1 MEDENK
7 EKNASE
13 DSTIIGSDAKKIIS
27 KAKQTSENT
36 QIINIDTH
44 STDNDADISQAPPFE
59 QLFQFSKEDV
69 LGENWDSAD
78 KFDPY
83 SNTHLDLPNK
93 KKSSVFEKKKK
104 DYIMRKKKN
113 NAKKTVKS
121 KSGERK
127 RTILKKHTA
136 NNKKN
141 RRNWNSF
148 KKAVFPVSLVILI
161 FAVIFVI
168 LYVLCSSSLPADTI
182 AKNIYIESLNVSGMT
197 YDEALNSVKATYLF
211 ENQTVTLRCGGHSFE
226 FDGVDIGLSASPE
239 ETTKKAFNY
248 TKSDNEF
255 LNGLRAVTLLFHKHT
270 IVPVANIDE
279 EKLNEKLIQFGTE
292 IYGEL
297 VGHYVEVRDNN
308 ESTVWP
314 GHSGFDGDTEK
325 AKKEIL
331 NAFSQERFK
340 SISVSLSSTP
350 PPDITIEQYDTA
362 VYKDPENAHYDV
374 KDNNVTVVPEVNG
387 RYIDKDKVAPLLSEV
402 KEGREPVIVPWE
414 TAYADVTAETLQSKL
429 FSSTLASYSTYYGSS
444 TANRSANVAR
454 ASNLL
459 NGAVVASGNI
469 FSFNT
474 QVGERTKYNGFYT
487 APEYSDGQTVE
498 GIGGGTCQVSTT
510 LYSAVL
516 YAGLDIISRTNHMF
530 SVSYAP
536 LGQDATVSD
545 TGIDFQFRNNT
556 DYPVKIKSYTDGTNI
571 YVDIIGTAWEPAREF
586 KIDNTVS
593 YSSGGTSVYSKRY
606 VYENG
611 ECVSTEKLP
620 SSYYKVH

>member
-7 EKNASE
+7 KNIAE
-13 DSTIIGSDAKKIIS
+13 PTIIGFDAKEIIS
-27 KAKQTSENT
+27 KTKQMTDNT
-36 QIINIDTH
+36 QVVNINTARQSSDT
-44 STDNDADISQAPPFE
+44 DISSEVPFE
-59 QLFQFSKEDV
+59 PVFQFSKEDV
-69 LGENWDSAD
+69 LGESWDSTD
-78 KFDPY
+78 KFNPY
-83 SNTHLDLPNK
+83 SNTHLDSPNRK
-93 KKSSVFEKKKK
+93 KTFDFEKKKR
-104 DYIMRKKKN
+104 DFIMKKKKGRS
-113 NAKKTVKS
+113 KKTAAS
-121 KSGERK
+121 KTTDSTKK
-127 RTILKKHTA
+127 RRNPSDILGFLKKA
-136 NNKKN
+136 G
-141 RRNWNSF
+141 
-148 KKAVFPVSLVILI
+148 FPILLTLLI
-161 FAVIFVI
+161 FTVIFTI
-168 LYVLCSSSLPADTI
+168 LYVLCNSSLPADTI
-182 AKNIYIESLNVSGMT
+182 AKNVYIESLDVSGMT
-197 YDEALNSVKATYLF
+197 YDEALNAVKATYLF
-211 ENQTVTLRCGGHSFE
+211 EDQAVTLRCNGHSFE

-248 TKSDNEF
+248 TKSDTKF
-255 LNGLRAVTLLFHKHT
+255 SNGVRAVMLLFHKHT
-270 IVPVANIDE
+270 VVPVANIDE
-279 EKLNEKLIQFGTE
+279 EKLNEKLVQFGIE
-292 IYGEL
+292 VYGEL

-308 ESTVWP
+308 EATVWP
-314 GHSGFDGDTEK
+314 GHTGFDGDIEK

-340 SISVSLSSTP
+340 NIPVSLSSAP
-350 PPDITIEQYDTA
+350 PPDITVEQYDIA
-362 VYKDPENAHYDV
+362 VYKDPENAYYSV
-374 KDNNVTVVPEVNG
+374 ENNNVTVVPEVNG
-387 RYIDKDKVAPLLSEV
+387 RYIDKNKVAPLLAEV
-402 KEGREPVIVPWE
+402 KEGRDPIIVPWE
-414 TAYADVTAETLQSKL
+414 TAYADVTAEALQSKL
-429 FSSTLASYSTYYGSS
+429 FSSTLSSYSTYYGSS

-454 ASNLL
+454 AANLL

-556 DYPVKIKSYTDGTNI
+556 DYPVKISSYTDGSNI

-611 ECVSTEKLP
+611 ECISTEKLP

>member
-7 EKNASE
+7 KNIAE
-13 DSTIIGSDAKKIIS
+13 PTIVGSDAKKIIS
-27 KAKQTSENT
+27 KTKQVSDNT
-36 QIINIDTH
+36 QVVNINVIQKP
-44 STDNDADISQAPPFE
+44 SDADIPPEKPFE
-59 QLFQFSKEDV
+59 PVFQFSKEDV
-69 LGENWDSAD
+69 LGESWDSTD
-78 KFDPY
+78 KFNPY
-83 SNTHLDLPNK
+83 SNTHLDSAYK
-93 KKSSVFEKKKK
+93 KKSSGSEKKKK
-104 DYIMRKKKN
+104 DFIMKKKKN
-113 NAKKTVKS
+113 SS
-121 KSGERK
+121 K
-127 RTILKKHTA
+127 
-136 NNKKN
+136 
-141 RRNWNSF
+141 
-148 KKAVFPVSLVILI
+148 KKAVSKTIGSPKKRRKSNDKKNNLIFGFLKKTGFPILLTLLI
-161 FAVIFVI
+161 FAVIFTI

-182 AKNIYIESLNVSGMT
+182 AKNVYIESLDVSGMT
-197 YDEALNSVKATYLF
+197 YDEALNAVKATYLF
-211 ENQTVTLRCGGHSFE
+211 EDQTVTLRCNGHSFE

-248 TKSDNEF
+248 TKSENKF
-255 LNGLRAVTLLFHKHT
+255 SNGVRAVMLLFHKHT
-270 IVPVANIDE
+270 VVPVANIDE
-279 EKLNEKLIQFGTE
+279 EKLNEKLVQFGTE
-292 IYGEL
+292 VYGEL

-308 ESTVWP
+308 EATVWP
-314 GHSGFDGDTEK
+314 GHTGFDGDTEK

-340 SISVSLSSTP
+340 NIPVSLNSAQPS
-350 PPDITIEQYDTA
+350 DITTEQYDSA
-362 VYKDPENAHYDV
+362 VYKDPENAYYNIEN
-374 KDNNVTVVPEVNG
+374 NNVTIVPEVNG
-387 RYIDKDKVAPLLSEV
+387 RYIDKNNVAPLLAEV
-402 KEGREPVIVPWE
+402 KEGRDPVIVPWE
-414 TAYADVTAETLQSKL
+414 TAYADVTAEVLQSKL
-429 FSSTLASYSTYYGSS
+429 FSSTLSSYSTYYGSS

-454 ASNLL
+454 AANLL

-556 DYPVKIKSYTDGTNI
+556 DYPVKISSYTDGSNI

-611 ECVSTEKLP
+611 ECISTEKLP
-620 SSYYKVH
+620 SSYYKAH

>member
-7 EKNASE
+7 KNIAE
-13 DSTIIGSDAKKIIS
+13 PTIIGSGAKEIIS
-27 KAKQTSENT
+27 KTKQMTDKT
-36 QIINIDTH
+36 QVVNINVIQQSSGT
-44 STDNDADISQAPPFE
+44 DISSEAPFE
-59 QLFQFSKEDV
+59 PVFQFSKEDV
-69 LGENWDSAD
+69 LGESWDSTD
-78 KFDPY
+78 KFNPY
-83 SNTHLDLPNK
+83 SNTHLDSPHRK
-93 KKSSVFEKKKK
+93 KTFDFEKKKR
-104 DYIMRKKKN
+104 DFIMKKQKGRSN
-113 NAKKTVKS
+113 RAAASKTTGGVKKRRGVSDKKS
-121 KSGERK
+121 NLFLGF
-127 RTILKKHTA
+127 LKKA
-136 NNKKN
+136 G
-141 RRNWNSF
+141 
-148 KKAVFPVSLVILI
+148 FPILLTLLI
-161 FAVIFVI
+161 FMVIFTI

-182 AKNIYIESLNVSGMT
+182 AKNVYIESLDVSGMT
-197 YDEALNSVKATYLF
+197 YDEALNAVRATYLF
-211 ENQTVTLRCGGHSFE
+211 EDQTVTLRCEGRSFE
-226 FDGVDIGLSASPE
+226 FDGLDIGLSASPE

-248 TKSDNEF
+248 TKSENKF
-255 LNGLRAVTLLFHKHT
+255 SNGVRAVRLLFHKHT
-270 IVPVANIDE
+270 VVPVANIDE

-292 IYGEL
+292 VYGEL

-308 ESTVWP
+308 EATIWP
-314 GHSGFDGDTEK
+314 GHTGFDGDTEK

-340 SISVSLSSTP
+340 NIPVSLKSTP
-350 PPDITIEQYDTA
+350 PPDITIEQYDSA
-362 VYKDPENAHYDV
+362 VYKDPENAYYSIEN
-374 KDNNVTVVPEVNG
+374 NNVTVVPEVNG
-387 RYIDKDKVAPLLSEV
+387 RYIDKNKVASLLAGV

-414 TAYADVTAETLQSKL
+414 TAYADVTAEELQSKL
-429 FSSTLASYSTYYGSS
+429 FSSTLSSYSTYYGSS

-454 ASNLL
+454 AANLL

-487 APEYSDGQTVE
+487 APEYADGQTVE

-556 DYPVKIKSYTDGTNI
+556 DYPVKISSYTDGSNI

-611 ECVSTEKLP
+611 ECISTEKLP
-620 SSYYKVH
+620 SSYYKAH

>member
-7 EKNASE
+7 KNIAE
-13 DSTIIGSDAKKIIS
+13 PTIVGSDAKKIIS
-27 KAKQTSENT
+27 KTKQVSDNT
-36 QIINIDTH
+36 QVVNINVIQK
-44 STDNDADISQAPPFE
+44 SSDADIPPEKPFE
-59 QLFQFSKEDV
+59 PVFQFSKEDV
-69 LGENWDSAD
+69 LGESWDSTD
-78 KFDPY
+78 KFNPY
-83 SNTHLDLPNK
+83 SNTHLDSAYK
-93 KKSSVFEKKKK
+93 KKSSGFEKKKK
-104 DYIMRKKKN
+104 DFIMKKKKN
-113 NAKKTVKS
+113 SS
-121 KSGERK
+121 K
-127 RTILKKHTA
+127 
-136 NNKKN
+136 
-141 RRNWNSF
+141 
-148 KKAVFPVSLVILI
+148 KKAVSKTIGSPKKRRKSNDKKNNLIFGFLKKTGFPILLTLLI
-161 FAVIFVI
+161 FAVIFTI

-182 AKNIYIESLNVSGMT
+182 AKNVYIESLDVSGMT
-197 YDEALNSVKATYLF
+197 YDEALNAVKATYLF
-211 ENQTVTLRCGGHSFE
+211 EDQTVTLRCNGHSFE

-248 TKSDNEF
+248 TKSENKF
-255 LNGLRAVTLLFHKHT
+255 SNGVRAVMLLFHKHT
-270 IVPVANIDE
+270 VVPVANIDE
-279 EKLNEKLIQFGTE
+279 EKLNEKLVQFGTE
-292 IYGEL
+292 VYGEL

-308 ESTVWP
+308 EATVWP
-314 GHSGFDGDTEK
+314 GHTGFDGDTEK

-340 SISVSLSSTP
+340 NIPVSLNSAQPS
-350 PPDITIEQYDTA
+350 DITTEQYDSA
-362 VYKDPENAHYDV
+362 VYKDPENAYYNIEN
-374 KDNNVTVVPEVNG
+374 NNVTIVPEVNG
-387 RYIDKDKVAPLLSEV
+387 RYIDKNKVAPLLAEV
-402 KEGREPVIVPWE
+402 KEGRDPVIVPWE
-414 TAYADVTAETLQSKL
+414 TAYADITAEVLQSKL
-429 FSSTLASYSTYYGSS
+429 FSSTLSSYSTYYGSS

-454 ASNLL
+454 AANLL

-556 DYPVKIKSYTDGTNI
+556 DYPVKISSYTDGSNI

-611 ECVSTEKLP
+611 ECISTEKLP
-620 SSYYKVH
+620 SSYYKAH